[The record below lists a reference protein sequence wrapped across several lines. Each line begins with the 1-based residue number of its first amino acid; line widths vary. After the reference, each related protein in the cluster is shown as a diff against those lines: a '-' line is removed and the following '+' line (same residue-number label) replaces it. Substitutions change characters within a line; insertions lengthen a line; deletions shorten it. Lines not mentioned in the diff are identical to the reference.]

1 MPVNPEEN
9 ALEVAADKTKAAK
22 GGGKIIPITD
32 ENFDQIVAGLMKA
45 LDMKAVNLQRGSY
58 VTNSVHTGALS
69 LDLILGGGWP
79 GGRWSVA
86 FGPEGSGKSTLSF
99 FAIAAAIR
107 QKIPVFHFD
116 YEGAADPSYMTRI
129 KVKIDWLKEIAAKQ
143 RIYYRY
149 VQPETGEQVF
159 RFIHR
164 MLQRLPDRSPE
175 DGIPAMFVID
185 SLPFMTPERR
195 YENDESSPMAQQA
208 KMFADNIGLIRGPLR
223 KKNCVLYAVNQIRLR
238 PGVTHGNPEYE
249 PGGETPKFASDLRLR
264 VSKRSIPDG
273 KGPIEE
279 EPCWD
284 GKGSDRY
291 IYSIMRTIKNRGFSP
306 FRETWM
312 RIWFEEAGQPGRGI
326 DPVYDTYQYLNMTG
340 QLKLKKGYYNIDVDG
355 FKGDKRLT
363 WEQFKALIL
372 DPAARKE
379 EGTNLRQICRAQFP
393 SNEAFERYFGEF
405 GGKVGERAANE
416 KAEEEEATDKK
427 AAEIQATEAEKD
439 LITEP
444 PDSGKKKGKGAK
456 PKKSMDADDAA

>member
-1 MPVNPEEN
+1 MTDAAEETPVAKKDQP
-9 ALEVAADKTKAAK
+9 K

-32 ENFDQIVAGLMKA
+32 ENYDQIVDGLLKA
-45 LDMKAVNLQRGSY
+45 LDMKAVNLDRGGY
-58 VTNSVHTGALS
+58 VSNSVHTGALS

-99 FAIAAAIR
+99 FAIASAIR
-107 QKIPVFHFD
+107 QKVPVFHFD

-129 KVKIDWLKEIAAKQ
+129 KVKIDWLKEIAAKE
-143 RIYYRY
+143 RVYYRY
-149 VQPETGEQVF
+149 IQPETGEQVF

-164 MLQRLPDRSPE
+164 MLQRLPDRGAD

-223 KKNCVLYAVNQIRLR
+223 KKNCVLYAVNQIRMR

-249 PGGETPKFASDLRLR
+249 PGGETPRFASDLRLR
-264 VSKRSIPDG
+264 VSKRAIPHG

-279 EPCWD
+279 EPHWT
-284 GKGSDRY
+284 GKGTDRY

-312 RIWFEEAGQPGRGI
+312 RIWFEEAGMPGRGI

-340 QLKLKKGYYNIDVDG
+340 QLTERKGYLNIGVDG
-355 FKGDKRLT
+355 FKGDKRIT
-363 WEQFKALIL
+363 WEQFKALII

-379 EGTNLRQICRAQFP
+379 EGTNIRQICRAQFP
-393 SNEAFERYFGEF
+393 SNEAFERYFSEA
-405 GGKVGERAANE
+405 GGKLGERAATE
-416 KAEEEEATDKK
+416 AEEEEATDKK
-427 AAEIQATEAEKD
+427 AEEIKATEAEKA
-439 LITEP
+439 LVTEP
-444 PDSGKKKGKGAK
+444 KKGKKGKAK
-456 PKKSMDADDAA
+456 PSIDPEADEPAAEG